1 MRAAP
6 SCVALALLAA
16 VPAAA
21 VPRSSW
27 VKRARK
33 ARAGPRAAPDFGAPE
48 TTRPNAPT
56 EDYKTSALAD
66 AADAS
71 YTLSR
76 RLGFLRDVRDGRL
89 LQDVDDEV
97 CLEEFVA
104 CEEDAAGCLACV
116 LEIMEHE
123 EGDVEVPA
131 DFSDWDCDGVVS
143 FLHTIH
149 VCEDLE
155 ARDDAAQKVCG
166 VWAACATEV
175 LDDDATTA
183 APAPAPVPANCSATA
198 CEVPHAAWLG
208 DGACDADISQCYNTA
223 ACGWDGGDCCEAT
236 CRDTATRTCGTAAPY
251 VCRDPDAQG
260 CGSRAAAEIELE
272 GGAGAYDYAL
282 YSVILDGFAAVSSG
296 SYAGAA
302 STTPACLADGCYVM
316 EVKADSTYS
325 SDPRWAVKKKDPQSG
340 ALVIAA
346 SGGGPA
352 VCTFPV
358 GGGVEE
364 YCPAGCVDE
373 TADNCNDADQY
384 VMAMTDAGWNGWGF
398 VGYRVHKHDA
408 AGEAGE
414 EIRAGTLAMGHF
426 GVEPMCIPDPGCY
439 TVTLEWGWWSEEVS
453 WELGKRGAG
462 AVAAGGAPAQ
472 CDFSVGVTDAG
483 QPFCPAT
490 CAPADD
496 AATDDHL
503 ITGGCDPDDAS
514 KLPYALEMYDAD
526 GDGWGGVRYTITD
539 EAGAETSGSLN
550 FGFQGQ
556 DDLCLAP
563 GCYDFSFPPRSS
575 QSRAAGWALGDVTEG
590 GVVFSGS
597 SSASCVFAVGGGECP
612 SGPHTKEACGFDGV
626 ETPPPTSVFECD
638 ASQALAVMRVVDS
651 WGDGWNGADFTITDA
666 EGAIVGSDTLR
677 DGAYAEFPY
686 CVDGGCYNAAVSS
699 GEWREEV
706 SWQLVELLPDGTS
719 LVRAHGAAPEQCG
732 FALAAGNG
740 EASIVH
746 CDTACATQRAASD
759 DWKGIGDDDFWNPGW
774 DDAASGYAYDYGDGY
789 APNCEDGD
797 DCGVFDNFAGW
808 AAASAIVDCLDQTVP
823 DRAGDDPFVPELWAD
838 RPELCEGTYDFG
850 ELDAFEA
857 CAKELEE
864 GVGDVDA
871 QHAKAKA
878 CMALLVSAA
887 PDGSEDLESDDELV
901 KRLATMVYYAGDVG
915 FCDCATNEEA
925 IPACNDFADFRAVVR
940 EAHEACDALDA
951 IDCAYLGA
959 YAAECETG
967 LVNKFGVLDLASPD
981 QCAYVDD
988 DGCGGMAIPAV
999 RKWDCLFDDNYEL
1012 TAAQKTFV
1020 LDVVTYCV
1028 DGDTDDGASPK
1039 RTDDYVPPDHKLT
1052 DDDAH
1057 ASSHRSDDDGAAPR
1071 ANPVVVAFS
1080 VIGVAAVLAA
1090 IAFVFYKYIY
1100 KQSDAR
1106 PGRDDNAYGVAFAP
1120 LGRDDDDNAYVAP
1133 GGV

>member
-1 MRAAP
+1 MR
-6 SCVALALLAA
+6 VLLALAA

-21 VPRSSW
+21 VP
-27 VKRARK
+27 
-33 ARAGPRAAPDFGAPE
+33 G
-48 TTRPNAPT
+48 RP
-56 EDYKTSALAD
+56 
-66 AADAS
+66 DAS
-71 YTLSR
+71 YTLGR
-76 RLGFLRDVRDGRL
+76 RLGFLRDVRDGRS
-89 LQDVDDEV
+89 LQDVDDEA

-104 CEEDAAGCLACV
+104 CEQDAAGCLACV

-131 DFSDWDCDGVVS
+131 DFTDWDCDGVV
-143 FLHTIH
+143 
-149 VCEDLE
+149 
-155 ARDDAAQKVCG
+155 
-166 VWAACATEV
+166 
-175 LDDDATTA
+175 LDDDAATA

-251 VCRDPDAQG
+251 VCKDPDAQG

-296 SYAGAA
+296 SYAGET

-316 EVKADSTYS
+316 EVKADDTYS

-364 YCPAGCVDE
+364 YCPAGCVDA
-373 TADNCNDADQY
+373 TAANCNDADQY

-414 EIRAGTLAMGHF
+414 EIRAARSRWAISRRAH
-426 GVEPMCIPDPGCY
+426 
-439 TVTLEWGWWSEEVS
+439 
-453 WELGKRGAG
+453 
-462 AVAAGGAPAQ
+462 

-483 QPFCPAT
+483 QPFCPST

-496 AATDDHL
+496 ATTDDHL

-539 EAGAETSGSLN
+539 EAAETSE
-550 FGFQGQ
+550 
-556 DDLCLAP
+556 
-563 GCYDFSFPPRSS
+563 PR
-575 QSRAAGWALGDVTEG
+575 RGLGARRRHG
-590 GVVFSGS
+590 GRRLLRS

-677 DGAYAEFPY
+677 DGAYAEFPTASTAAATTP
-686 CVDGGCYNAAVSS
+686 CRRASGARRCRGSSWSCCPTARPRARPRRGAGAVRLRAGRGQRRGVDRPLRHGL
-699 GEWREEV
+699 RE
-706 SWQLVELLPDGTS
+706 
-719 LVRAHGAAPEQCG
+719 
-732 FALAAGNG
+732 
-740 EASIVH
+740 
-746 CDTACATQRAASD
+746 RAASG

-789 APNCEDGD
+789 APNCENGD

-808 AAASAIVDCLDQTVP
+808 AAASAI
-823 DRAGDDPFVPELWAD
+823 LWAD

-1028 DGDTDDGASPK
+1028 DGDTDDGASPT

-1080 VIGVAAVLAA
+1080 VIGVAAVLAPSPSL
-1090 IAFVFYKYIY
+1090 V
-1100 KQSDAR
+1100 
-1106 PGRDDNAYGVAFAP
+1106 VAS
-1120 LGRDDDDNAYVAP
+1120 
-1133 GGV
+1133 